1 MAFGGFENFEAFEPH
16 DVDGERDAYY
26 EELDQQGDWDEGRYD
41 DDPNPYHGTYDE
53 DDCAGDG
60 EMPYEN
66 DYLYDDYCPEFD
78 E

>member
-16 DVDGERDAYY
+16 DVDGERDAFY
-26 EELDQQGDWDEGRYD
+26 EDHYDDGRYD
-41 DDPNPYHGTYDE
+41 DDPNPYAGTYDE
-53 DDCAGDG
+53 DDCSDEGDG
-60 EMPYEN
+60 RGD